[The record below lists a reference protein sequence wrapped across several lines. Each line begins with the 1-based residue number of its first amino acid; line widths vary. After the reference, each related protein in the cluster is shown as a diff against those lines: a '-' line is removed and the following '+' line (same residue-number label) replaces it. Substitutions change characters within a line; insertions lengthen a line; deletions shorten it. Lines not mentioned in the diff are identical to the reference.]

1 MALSLDVRQRAM
13 LQAMGVRVWQPAA
26 PVADVAS
33 APELI
38 ATNAD
43 RTSVKAELEHQP
55 KLDKALVAPPN
66 PTMPAMPRARQDAAP
81 IRAAGPPAVPAV
93 SVPTEPVA
101 PVAPISASAVEACW
115 LIGPAQ
121 TLFADAVQAGGARWL
136 VLVQV
141 PPAAL
146 SAPAFDGD
154 AGRLLFNMLRAT
166 RLHQG
171 AGAVVFAPLVRQAIS
186 GLTDEFSAALSSLIG
201 QAQPDIV
208 LIMGRL
214 AGQALLASNEPFG
227 KLRGRPHDLQGRT
240 AVVTYDADYLLRCPQ
255 DKARAWDDLCLA
267 MRLASSLAPSS
278 ATPSA

>member
-66 PTMPAMPRARQDAAP
+66 PVMPAMPRARQDAVP
-81 IRAAGPPAVPAV
+81 VRAAGPPPVPAV
-93 SVPTEPVA
+93 SVPTKPVT
-101 PVAPISASAVEACW
+101 PISASAVEACW

-136 VLVQV
+136 VLAQV

-146 SAPAFDGD
+146 STPAFDGD
-154 AGRLLFNMLRAT
+154 AGRLLLNMLRAT

-267 MRLASSLAPSS
+267 MRLALSS

>member
-1 MALSLDVRQRAM
+1 MSLNLDVRQRAM

-26 PVADVAS
+26 PVVEMSS

-38 ATNAD
+38 ATNED
-43 RTSVKAELEHQP
+43 KSSVKAEFEHQS
-55 KLDKALVAPPN
+55 KSDQAFVAPPN
-66 PTMPAMPRARQDAAP
+66 PDVPAVTRARQDMAPVRAASPPAAP
-81 IRAAGPPAVPAV
+81 PVPGV

-101 PVAPISASAVEACW
+101 PVSASAVEACW
-115 LIGPAQ
+115 LIGPPQ
-121 TLFADAVQAGGARWL
+121 TLFADAVQAGSARWL
-136 VLVQV
+136 VLAQV

-154 AGRLLFNMLRAT
+154 AGRLLFNMLRAA

-186 GLTDEFSAALSSLIG
+186 GSTDEFSAALSSLIG
-201 QAQPDIV
+201 QAQPDMV

-214 AGQALLASNEPFG
+214 AGQALLASSEPFG

-267 MRLASSLAPSS
+267 MRLAASLAPSL
-278 ATPSA
+278 AAPSA